1 MSIEFNSYLDGLP
14 IHIIKLT
21 EGSTL
26 IAHFIEDDGEETLLS
41 KPFAM
46 EVMPFED
53 SGKSELFMQEWL
65 YGAETEEVI
74 ISNDKIIT
82 HAVASR
88 KLKKFYSKVLL
99 QEKISGMVDEM
110 QDLKIPNMTDVFQSI
125 IDGLEPK
132 DSTEDE
138 DILSPWRDRMQWSPK
153 SDTPIEDDDE
163 EFPF

>member
-1 MSIEFNSYLDGLP
+1 MSVEFNTYLDGLP

-21 EGSTL
+21 ECSTI
-26 IAHFIEDDGEETLLS
+26 IAHFIEDDGQETLVS
-41 KPFAM
+41 KPFIM
-46 EVMPFED
+46 ELMSFDD
-53 SGKSELFMQEWL
+53 SGKSELFLQEWL

-82 HAVASR
+82 HAVANR
-88 KLKKFYSKVLL
+88 KIKRFYSKVLL

-110 QDLKIPNMTDVFQSI
+110 QDLKMPNMSDIFKSI

-132 DSTEDE
+132 DSTPDE

-153 SDTPIEDDDE
+153 SDTPIDDDDE
-163 EFPF
+163 LPF

>member
-14 IHIIKLT
+14 IHVIKLT
-21 EGSTL
+21 DGSTL
-26 IAHFIEDDGEETLLS
+26 IANFIEDDGEETLIT
-41 KPFAM
+41 KPFVM
-46 EVMPFED
+46 ELMPFED
-53 SGKSELFMQEWL
+53 AGKNELFMQEWL

-74 ISNDKIIT
+74 INNNKIIT
-82 HAVASR
+82 HAVANR

-110 QDLKIPNMTDVFQSI
+110 NDLKIPNMTDVFQSI

-153 SDTPIEDDDE
+153 SDTPSNDDE
-163 EFPF
+163 DESPF